1 MCNSNLALVI
11 FLIFKIIVLIILP
24 IIVFILYKFNHK
36 LFNTVGVVNILF
48 IIILILLRLFGND
61 CVKNSNFS
69 YFKKTNKEV
78 NIIKEDNSVRYS
90 VINSTKTY
98 PTINHKNAYFYD
110 INSVRLKDY
119 KLSCDN
125 NSYISNYGSGI
136 SAITT
141 LIANKFDIEVNE
153 VNVIKYLEENN
164 LLDCDDGF
172 DFDNSLI
179 KLGDKYYYNVYQIY
193 ANQVDS
199 YVSNGNSVLVET
211 SNKYNND
218 NNFGCEKDYIVI
230 YSKNNEGNYS
240 IINPNDKNYSYFCPS
255 NTIGYGSIIEKDQN
269 KRTFTLDEITNKAL
283 RYFVIEVK

>member
-11 FLIFKIIVLIILP
+11 FLIFKIIVLVILP
-24 IIVFILYKFNHK
+24 VIVFVLYKFNHK
-36 LFNTVGVVNILF
+36 LFNAVSVVNILF

-69 YFKKTNKEV
+69 HFKKTNKEV

-98 PTINHKNAYFYD
+98 PTIDNKNAYFYD
-110 INSVRLKDY
+110 INSIRLKDY

-125 NSYISNYGSGI
+125 NSYISNYGAGI

-179 KLGDKYYYNVYQIY
+179 KLGDKYYYTVSQIY

-211 SNKYNND
+211 SNKHNED

-230 YSKNNEGNYS
+230 YNKNNEGNYS

-283 RYFVIEVK
+283 RYFVIEVR